1 MPKVTKLGPTHH
13 EAPAPAPTDPGDPVE
28 VEVDEAAAV
37 TVVVG
42 EHGPELD
49 VPPDAG
55 AVVPAAPVPAAPKG
69 RARG

>member
-28 VEVDEAAAV
+28 VDEAAAV

-49 VPPDAG
+49 VPPAAG
-55 AVVPAAPVPAAPKG
+55 DVPAAPVPAAPKG